1 MFAAGSHQCST
12 TRLANK
18 NAVLWVCSST
28 NRGEIAKSANF
39 NFCHLTDS
47 FCKIKLGGA
56 FFPYQPENSAKT
68 RPIPAPVFLG
78 SFFMICTRCPA
89 VTKLQSSAWWIGWF
103 CWENLLWQLGVE
115 SGSKFW
121 DMMGRLGTF
130 GRHAPAKWHEQC
142 AHVWIYK
149 NHHLRRQISAAKNQC
164 FLWNFSPGWETCTW
178 WRIPQTWEHLA
189 SRPQPPD
196 CLDGFLA
203 VSSKQYCF

>member
-1 MFAAGSHQCST
+1 MIAAGSHQRST
-12 TRLANK
+12 TRLAK
-18 NAVLWVCSST
+18 HAVLWAYSST
-28 NRGEIAKSANF
+28 NRGEIAKCANF

-56 FFPYQPENSAKT
+56 FFPYQPENSAET

-121 DMMGRLGTF
+121 DMMGRHGTF

-149 NHHLRRQISAAKNQC
+149 NHHLSRQISAAKNQC
-164 FLWNFSPGWETCTW
+164 SPGWETCTW
-178 WRIPQTWEHLA
+178 WRISKHGSAWRRDLNHQIVIG
-189 SRPQPPD
+189 
-196 CLDGFLA
+196 GFLA
-203 VSSKQYCF
+203 ISSKQYLF